1 MKQPYEQGKRMNLL
15 HGLYDEQMGQQV
27 PGVYSYAEIGR
38 MIGRSIS
45 AVKLADDE
53 ERLIAGRYRI
63 LPDPILEEWDKAR
76 LKILHY
82 CRKNKGGGTV
92 GQTDIGAVH
101 RCLRPGQRDQGSVVE
116 TSQGQEAAGAGR
128 CERILT

>member
-76 LKILHY
+76 F
-82 CRKNKGGGTV
+82 
-92 GQTDIGAVH
+92 
-101 RCLRPGQRDQGSVVE
+101 
-116 TSQGQEAAGAGR
+116 
-128 CERILT
+128 RILYLTGRIDIVEYEMVGRIVLRDKDTGKGYR

>member
-27 PGVYSYAEIGR
+27 T
-38 MIGRSIS
+38 GRSIS

-101 RCLRPGQRDQGSVVE
+101 RCLRPGQRD
-116 TSQGQEAAGAGR
+116 
-128 CERILT
+128 

>member
-1 MKQPYEQGKRMNLL
+1 MNLL

-76 LKILHY
+76 F
-82 CRKNKGGGTV
+82 
-92 GQTDIGAVH
+92 
-101 RCLRPGQRDQGSVVE
+101 
-116 TSQGQEAAGAGR
+116 
-128 CERILT
+128 RILYLTGRIDIVEYEMVGRIVSRDKDTGKGYR

>member
-27 PGVYSYAEIGR
+27 TGVYSYAEIGR

-53 ERLIAGRYRI
+53 ERLIART
-63 LPDPILEEWDKAR
+63 LPDTSGSHPGR
-76 LKILHY
+76 
-82 CRKNKGGGTV
+82 V
-92 GQTDIGAVH
+92 GQGKTKDSP
-101 RCLRPGQRDQGSVVE
+101 LLQKK
-116 TSQGQEAAGAGR
+116 
-128 CERILT
+128 

>member
-1 MKQPYEQGKRMNLL
+1 MKQSYEQGKRMNLL
-15 HGLYDEQMGQQV
+15 HGLYDEQTGQQV

-76 LKILHY
+76 LKILRY

-101 RCLRPGQRDQGSVVE
+101 RCLRSGQGDRSRVGKD
-116 TSQGQEAAGAGR
+116 
-128 CERILT
+128 

>member
-1 MKQPYEQGKRMNLL
+1 MKQPYEEGKRMNLL

-27 PGVYSYAEIGR
+27 TGVYSYAEIGR

-101 RCLRPGQRDQGSVVE
+101 RCLRPGQGDRSR
-116 TSQGQEAAGAGR
+116 AGKD
-128 CERILT
+128 

>member
-27 PGVYSYAEIGR
+27 TGVYSYAEIGR

-63 LPDPILEEWDKAR
+63 LPDPGR
-76 LKILHY
+76 
-82 CRKNKGGGTV
+82 V
-92 GQTDIGAVH
+92 GQGKTKDSP
-101 RCLRPGQRDQGSVVE
+101 LLQKK
-116 TSQGQEAAGAGR
+116 
-128 CERILT
+128 